1 MTIVQQ
7 FLPQSTKVEEIP
19 EYLVRE
25 ILNGK
30 VLPYIGY
37 REVLSKEKQ
46 LSEIMGCSSL
56 QSIVVYIVGLFIGN
70 NINRKKYHIATNE
83 AGLHL
88 DKKTKFSNDIAI
100 YEKEGLILN
109 DKYFKIAPKIA
120 IEVDIRVDLDPDDHA
135 DKFDYVLE
143 KAQKMIDFGT
153 EKIIWIMTHNKTIIV
168 FSKTET
174 WTIVNYKTD
183 IMVLDDCILNLSQLL
198 EDEEISY

>member
-7 FLPQSTKVEEIP
+7 LPLHATKVEEIP

-37 REVLSKEKQ
+37 REVLSKEKK

-56 QSIVVYIVGLFIGN
+56 QGIIVNIIAWFITSQV
-70 NINRKKYHIATNE
+70 NRKKYYVASNE
-83 AGLHL
+83 IGIHL
-88 DKKTKFSNDIAI
+88 DKKTNFSNDIAI
-100 YEKEGLILN
+100 FEKEGLVLN
-109 DKYFKIAPKIA
+109 NNYFNVAPKIA
-120 IEVDIRVDLDPDDHA
+120 IEVDIMVDLDPDDHA

-143 KAQKMIDFGT
+143 KAQKMIEFGT
-153 EKIIWIMTHNKTIIV
+153 EKIIWVKTQNKTIIV

-174 WTIVNYKTD
+174 WTIVNFNTD
-183 IMVLDDCILNLSQLL
+183 ILVLDDCILNLSQLL
-198 EDEEISY
+198 DEEGIVY

>member
-7 FLPQSTKVEEIP
+7 LPRRSTKVEKIP

-37 REVLSKEKQ
+37 REVISKEKK

-56 QSIVVYIVGLFIGN
+56 QGIIVGLIYGFMFTK
-70 NINRKKYHIATNE
+70 INRKKYFLATNE
-83 AGLHL
+83 IGIYL
-88 DKKTKFSNDIAI
+88 DKKTKFSNDVAI
-100 YEKEGLILN
+100 FEKEGLVLN
-109 DKYFKIAPKIA
+109 NHYFKVAPKVA

-135 DKFDYVLE
+135 NDFDYVLE
-143 KAQKMIDFGT
+143 KAQKLIDFGT
-153 EKIIWIMTHNKTIIV
+153 EKVIWIMTHNKTIIV

-174 WTIVNYKTD
+174 WTIVGFDTN
-183 IMVLDDCILNLSQLL
+183 ILVLDDCVLNLAQLL
-198 EDEEISY
+198 RDEDVVY

>member
-1 MTIVQQ
+1 MAITQQ
-7 FLPQSTKVEEIP
+7 VPRRRAKVEKIP

-56 QSIVVYIVGLFIGN
+56 QGIIVGLIYGFFFTK
-70 NINRKKYHIATNE
+70 INRKKYFIATNE

-88 DKKTKFSNDIAI
+88 DKKSNLSNDVAI
-100 YEKEGLILN
+100 YEKEGLVLN
-109 DKYFKIAPKIA
+109 NNYFKVAPKIA
-120 IEVDIRVDLDPDDHA
+120 IEVDIRVDLDPDDHT
-135 DKFDYVLE
+135 DKFSYVLE

-153 EKIIWIMTHNKTIIV
+153 QKVIWVMTDSKSIIV

-174 WTIVNYKTD
+174 SIIVNFDTD
-183 IMVLDDCILNLSQLL
+183 ILVLDDCVLNLGQLL
-198 EDEEISY
+198 KDEDIAY